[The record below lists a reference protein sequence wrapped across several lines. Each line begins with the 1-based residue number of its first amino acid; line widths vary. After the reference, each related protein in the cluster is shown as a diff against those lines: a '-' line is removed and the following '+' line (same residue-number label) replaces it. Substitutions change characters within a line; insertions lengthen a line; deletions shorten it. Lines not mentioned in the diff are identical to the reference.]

1 VADALYREDYVK
13 RLFVA
18 QSVCVLVTNVKPA
31 ETDEPIEM
39 SLGIGRQTHVCQ
51 MDRISWEGVLDVGG
65 KC

>member
-1 VADALYREDYVK
+1 M
-13 RLFVA
+13 A